1 MTVDDSVS
9 TATYGWTPELQQ
21 LGPRGLPA
29 PRGPLS
35 TWLVD
40 QLRKPA
46 GALRDAPGYEGDPV
60 HGEDAALS
68 LYLLYELHYRGFD
81 AVDEDWE
88 WEPSLLSVRQRLEL
102 DFLERVTAL
111 AGPVLATSDIAG
123 DLEQAMAAGDGPSLS
138 MYAAEDAT
146 LEQTRELA
154 VHRSAWQLKEAD
166 PHAWAIPRLAGQP
179 KAALLEILKGEYGE
193 GVERDMHQ
201 VLFGVTMTAL
211 DLDPSYGAYLDFLP
225 AVTLA
230 TVNLVSLFGLHRKWR
245 GALCGNLAAFEM
257 TSVVPMGNYAAG
269 MRRLE
274 LPTDAAHFYEV
285 HVVAD
290 AHHSTVGAHA
300 LAGGLVAQEPELASQ
315 VLFGAMAMSALEA
328 RFAEHALGAFVG
340 DGSSLRR
347 PLPTVP
353 SPTRR

>member
-1 MTVDDSVS
+1 MAIGDSVS

-154 VHRSAWQLKEAD
+154 V
-166 PHAWAIPRLAGQP
+166 
-179 KAALLEILKGEYGE
+179 AAQ
-193 GVERDMHQ
+193 R
-201 VLFGVTMTAL
+201 
-211 DLDPSYGAYLDFLP
+211 
-225 AVTLA
+225 
-230 TVNLVSLFGLHRKWR
+230 
-245 GALCGNLAAFEM
+245 
-257 TSVVPMGNYAAG
+257 
-269 MRRLE
+269 
-274 LPTDAAHFYEV
+274 
-285 HVVAD
+285 
-290 AHHSTVGAHA
+290 
-300 LAGGLVAQEPELASQ
+300 
-315 VLFGAMAMSALEA
+315 
-328 RFAEHALGAFVG
+328 
-340 DGSSLRR
+340 GSSKKPIRT
-347 PLPTVP
+347 PGP
-353 SPTRR
+353 SRASLANPKQRCWKS

>member
-1 MTVDDSVS
+1 VT
-9 TATYGWTPELQQ
+9 
-21 LGPRGLPA
+21 
-29 PRGPLS
+29 
-35 TWLVD
+35 
-40 QLRKPA
+40 
-46 GALRDAPGYEGDPV
+46 DAPGCDGDPV

-88 WEPSLLSVRQRLEL
+88 WEPSLLSVRQQLER

-111 AGPVLATSDIAG
+111 VGPVPATSDVVGGLA
-123 DLEQAMAAGDGPSLS
+123 QAMAAGDGPSLS
-138 MYAAEDAT
+138 MYAAEEAT
-146 LEQTRELA
+146 LEQIRELA

-211 DLDPSYGAYLDFLP
+211 DLDPSYGAYLEYLP

-245 GALCGNLAAFEM
+245 GALCGHLAAFEM
-257 TSVVPMGNYAAG
+257 TSIVPMGNYAAG
-269 MRRLE
+269 MRRLG
-274 LPTDAAHFYEV
+274 LGRLTRRTSTRCKSSRTPTT
-285 HVVAD
+285 
-290 AHHSTVGAHA
+290 STVGAEA
-300 LAGGLVAQEPELASQ
+300 LAGGLVAQKPELASQ
-315 VLFGAMAMSALEA
+315 VCCSA
-328 RFAEHALGAFVG
+328 
-340 DGSSLRR
+340 RR
-347 PLPTVP
+347 QCAPWKAA
-353 SPTRR
+353 SPNTR